1 MLKQYEAVYKNGQ
14 LQWLGAPPV
23 EIENRRIL
31 VSLADDGQT
40 LPQVNI
46 ANLLSRTRGCLGG
59 KMTTD
64 EIDADVRAMRDE
76 WTREW
81 ERP

>member
-1 MLKQYEAVYKNGQ
+1 MLKQCEAVYKNGQ

-23 EIENRRIL
+23 EIENRRVL
-31 VSLADDGQT
+31 VSIADDGQA

-46 ANLLSRTRGCLGG
+46 ANLLSRTRGSLGC

>member
-23 EIENRRIL
+23 EIENRRVF
-31 VSLADDGQT
+31 VSIANDGQA

-46 ANLLSRTRGCLGG
+46 AILLSRTRGSLGC